1 MLLPLFDGGLLCQL
15 ALWLLSRGFGKLW
28 PLERDGFGFLDAL
41 PFLFY
46 HDTRSTWNNEDPV
59 CPNLG
64 LRIQNW
70 TRLLTLTNITP

>member
-41 PFLFY
+41 LSFSI
-46 HDTRSTWNNEDPV
+46 TTQDPRGITKILCV
-59 CPNLG
+59 QILG
-64 LRIQNW
+64 LGYKIGHDF
-70 TRLLTLTNITP
+70 